1 MSGLMDRPTGG
12 PAMEDTSIDDDSVS
26 LSFDANDIW
35 KPGGFFSLNGQS
47 QTYRILNASRGKPF
61 LCSR

>member
-1 MSGLMDRPTGG
+1 
-12 PAMEDTSIDDDSVS
+12 MEDTSIDDDSVS

>member
-1 MSGLMDRPTGG
+1 MSGLMDGPTGG

-35 KPGGFFSLNGQS
+35 KPERFFYR
-47 QTYRILNASRGKPF
+47 QT
-61 LCSR
+61 